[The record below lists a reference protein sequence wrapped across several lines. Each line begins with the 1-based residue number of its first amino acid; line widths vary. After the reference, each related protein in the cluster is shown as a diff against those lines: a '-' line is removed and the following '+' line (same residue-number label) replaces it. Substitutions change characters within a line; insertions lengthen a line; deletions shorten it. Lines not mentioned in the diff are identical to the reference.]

1 MRRARTPV
9 TTHLIAVVG
18 LWFSVW
24 AINWVLT
31 VPGMDYGETVIAGA
45 AFGMGLKSLWDAGNT
60 TVRTTVRNRR
70 KRRSA

>member
-1 MRRARTPV
+1 MRD
-9 TTHLIAVVG
+9 HLVAAIG

-31 VPGMDYGETVIAGA
+31 APGVNYSETYIAGVT
-45 AFGMGLKSLWDAGNT
+45 FGMGLKSLWDAGNT